1 MVANILSRI
10 LGGAI
15 LATGG
20 WGLGEYIADVWGP
33 EHYLF
38 WVFGLTTAGAI
49 IGLIATPFI
58 AIRLSRSIAE
68 KNRNIPNS
76 RLLSGVTGLIVGLIV
91 ALLISIPVSRVS
103 GVMGVVLPIAISLLL
118 AYVGATLLFAPSRDI
133 FRRIV
138 PGSRLQIPSGIAN
151 YGPDAPAPNGYA
163 GPMLL
168 DTSAIIDGRI
178 AEVAKTGFLQGT
190 LVIPRF
196 ILDELRHVADS
207 KDTLR
212 RTRGRRGLEM
222 LKEIRQDGNVHTE
235 VMEIDYPQAEEVD
248 AKLVGLARE
257 MGAAILTTDFNL
269 NRVAQID
276 GITVLNVNELANSL
290 RPVVV
295 PGESMRL
302 KILHE
307 GKEFGQGV
315 GFLADGTMVVVESG
329 ASHIDRDLDVTVA
342 RVLQT
347 SAGCIIFAN
356 PS

>member
-1 MVANILSRI
+1 MVADILSRI
-10 LGGAI
+10 AGGAI
-15 LATGG
+15 LATVG

-33 EHYLF
+33 EHYVI
-38 WVFGLTTAGAI
+38 WVFGLTAAGAM
-49 IGLIATPFI
+49 IGLVATPFVTVK
-58 AIRLSRSIAE
+58 LSRSVAE
-68 KNRNIPNS
+68 QTRNIPTS
-76 RLLSGVTGLIVGLIV
+76 RLLSGVIGMVVGLVV
-91 ALLISIPVSRVS
+91 ALLVSIPIARLPGLIGPVI
-103 GVMGVVLPIAISLLL
+103 PIAISLLL
-118 AYVGATLLFAPSRDI
+118 AYLGATLLFSPSRDI
-133 FRRIV
+133 FHKFI
-138 PGSRLQIPSGIAN
+138 PGSRSPTGIDGVA
-151 YGPDAPAPNGYA
+151 ATSSNGYES
-163 GPMLL
+163 PMLL

-178 AEVAKTGFLQGT
+178 VEVSKTGFLRGT

-207 KDTLR
+207 RDTLR

-222 LKEIRQDGNVHTE
+222 LNEIRQEGNVQTE
-235 VMEIDYPQAEEVD
+235 VLEIDYPQAEEVD
-248 AKLVGLARE
+248 AKLVGLAKE
-257 MGAAILTTDFNL
+257 MDAAILTTDFNL

-307 GKEFGQGV
+307 GKELGQGV
-315 GFLADGTMVVVESG
+315 GFLDDGTMVVVDSG
-329 ASHIDRDLDVTVA
+329 ARHIDSELDVTVA